1 MHRPGVAQP
10 TTDTE
15 ATTTIPLIRAGAQC
29 TIGNLWGKGCGP
41 LEDEPVNCGWIS
53 SAAIHNLPV
62 LHGPARDRYGA
73 RRMRI
78 LWPNTS
84 DDVDTVAIHA
94 DDARPAPTGRPW
106 LMVNMIA
113 TVDGAAADARGLTGD
128 LGGPADKA
136 VFGALR
142 GVADIVVA
150 GAGTVIA
157 ENYGPSRPSTRVV
170 DLRVARGQR
179 PRPRIAVVTRSL
191 TIDPDHRLFREAADD
206 ARPIVLTTEH
216 ADPGRRRALEA
227 VADVHAAG
235 EDHVDWHAAM
245 AVLGSLGAR
254 VVLCEGGPRTNAAL
268 VARDLVDEM
277 CLTVAPDLVAGPATR
292 IVHGALAPSP
302 RTMALERIMI
312 QDEYLFLRY
321 VRRRDGQ

>member
-1 MHRPGVAQP
+1 M
-10 TTDTE
+10 
-15 ATTTIPLIRAGAQC
+15 
-29 TIGNLWGKGCGP
+29 
-41 LEDEPVNCGWIS
+41 
-53 SAAIHNLPV
+53 
-62 LHGPARDRYGA
+62 
-73 RRMRI
+73 RM
-78 LWPNTS
+78 LWPNAG
-84 DDVDTVAIHA
+84 DDVDTVALHA
-94 DDARPAPTGRPW
+94 SDPRPAPPDRPW
-106 LMVNMIA
+106 LIVNMIA

-157 ENYGPSRPSTRVV
+157 ENYGPSRPTARVV

-191 TIDPDHRLFREAADD
+191 AIDPDHRLFREAGDE
-206 ARPIVLTTEH
+206 ARPLVLTT
-216 ADPGRRRALEA
+216 ARSDPGRRRALEA
-227 VADVHAAG
+227 VADVHTAG
-235 EDHVDWHAAM
+235 DEHVDWHAAM

-292 IVHGALAPSP
+292 IVHGALAPEP
-302 RTMALERIMI
+302 RTMALERVLT
-312 QDEYLFLRY
+312 QDEFLFLRY
-321 VRRRDGQ
+321 VRRREGQ